1 MNNDDLMIMMALLQ
15 LALVT
20 GDQAW
25 AKEPVSDSTT

>member
-25 AKEPVSDSTT
+25 AIAQVSDSTT